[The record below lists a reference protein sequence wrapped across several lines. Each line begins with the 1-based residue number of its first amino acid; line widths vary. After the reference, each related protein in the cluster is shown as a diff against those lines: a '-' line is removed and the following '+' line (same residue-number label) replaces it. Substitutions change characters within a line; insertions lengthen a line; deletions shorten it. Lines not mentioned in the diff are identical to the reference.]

1 MAVVA
6 TVRDSGSAIELAV
19 ADSVAIAA
27 SGD

>member
-6 TVRDSGSAIELAV
+6 TVRDSASAVETAV
-19 ADSVAIAA
+19 AGPVAIAA